1 MEHQPNLEQRRRL
14 AEELAQAHLNV
25 MACQERAA
33 QSADQLV
40 DAQNAMV
47 QSIQRLKE
55 AKEILEQINA
65 VSWVQL
71 NEED

>member
-1 MEHQPNLEQRRRL
+1 MESHPNLEQRQRL

-33 QSADQLV
+33 QSANQLV
-40 DAQNAMV
+40 DAQIAMV
-47 QSIQRLKE
+47 QSIQRLNE
-55 AKEILEQINA
+55 AKEILERINA

-71 NEED
+71 DGDV

>member
-1 MEHQPNLEQRRRL
+1 MERHPHLEQRRRL

-33 QSADQLV
+33 PSADRLV

-47 QSIQRLKE
+47 HSLQRLKD
-55 AKEILEQINA
+55 AKEILEQIHA

-71 NEED
+71 DAEV

>member
-1 MEHQPNLEQRRRL
+1 M